1 MPAKWGKG
9 GAGTSHAAMP
19 RSWPA
24 QRIERLRFSCA
35 IRVAANRNTTDR
47 EHQRNRLLAIAMNG
61 T

>member
-1 MPAKWGKG
+1 
-9 GAGTSHAAMP
+9 MP